1 MMAVPLSYSM
11 RNLWKRR
18 LTTVLTVSGM
28 ALVVFVFAA
37 ILMMAAGLQ
46 KTLVETGSA
55 DNVVVIRKGA
65 ASEVMS
71 GIERGQASIVE
82 MLPQVAIGG
91 QGRRLVAK
99 EVVVLIALPKRGEG
113 KTSSHSNV
121 LVRGIQETSMMLRP
135 QVKLV
140 AGRMFRMGS
149 SEIIVGNSIAKRFE
163 GVGLQGT
170 LNWGMRQ
177 WTVVGIFDAGN
188 TGFSSEIWG
197 DVDQVMQAF
206 RRPVYSSV
214 LFKLSDP
221 AAFPTAQKAVETD
234 PRLTLEAKRETRYY
248 LDQSEIMAKFLR
260 ILGLSLTV
268 IFSVG
273 AIIGAMITMYS
284 AVANRIGEIGTMRA
298 LGFRRRNILAAFL
311 AESLLLG
318 IIGGL
323 TGLFFA
329 SFMQFITVS
338 TVNFQNFSELA
349 FQFTLTGPIVLQSMV
364 FAIVMGLIGGML
376 PALRASRMQ
385 IVEALRA
392 A

>member
-135 QVKLV
+135 QVNLV

-260 ILGLSLTV
+260 ILGLSLTI
-268 IFSVG
+268 IFSIG
-273 AIIGAMITMYS
+273 ATIGAMITMYS

-349 FQFTLTGPIVLQSMV
+349 FQFTLTGPIVLQSMI